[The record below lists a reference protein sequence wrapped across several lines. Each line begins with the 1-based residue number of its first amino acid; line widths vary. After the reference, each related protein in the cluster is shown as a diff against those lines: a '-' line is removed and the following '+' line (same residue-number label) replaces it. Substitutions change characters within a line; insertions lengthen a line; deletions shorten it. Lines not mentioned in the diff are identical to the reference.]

1 MAADALYDRLGQS
14 YTATRHPDPRIAE
27 AILNALGDAR
37 SVLNVGAGAGAYE
50 PAGRS
55 VVAVEPS
62 AHMIRQRASGMS
74 PAVRASAETLPFTT
88 KSFDAALA
96 VLTLHHWSEWRSGL
110 SEMRR
115 VANRLVVFT
124 FEPAEVARFWL
135 TESYF
140 PEIVALERG
149 RCPSV
154 AEIAR
159 ELGPCRVE
167 PVAVPHDC
175 ADGFL
180 AAYWRRPDAYLEP
193 GVRAGI
199 SALAQLDRDVISRGV
214 ARLASDLDS
223 AAWEQRFGHLRSL
236 DALDAGYRILIADR
250 G

>member
-1 MAADALYDRLGQS
+1 MFVRVILATLLVATASRSAAQS
-14 YTATRHPDPRIAE
+14 RPPLSSADIA
-27 AILNALGDAR
+27 
-37 SVLNVGAGAGAYE
+37 
-50 PAGRS
+50 
-55 VVAVEPS
+55 
-62 AHMIRQRASGMS
+62 
-74 PAVRASAETLPFTT
+74 
-88 KSFDAALA
+88 
-96 VLTLHHWSEWRSGL
+96 
-110 SEMRR
+110 
-115 VANRLVVFT
+115 
-124 FEPAEVARFWL
+124 
-135 TESYF
+135 
-140 PEIVALERG
+140 EIVALERG

-180 AAYWRRPDAYLEP
+180 AAYWRRPDAYLDP

-223 AAWEQRFGHLRSL
+223 GAWEHRFGHLRSL
-236 DALDAGYRILIADR
+236 DALDAGYRILVADR

>member
-1 MAADALYDRLGQS
+1 MATDALYDRIGQC

-50 PAGRS
+50 PEGRS

-62 AHMIRQRASGMS
+62 AHMIRQRASGLS
-74 PAVRASAETLPFTT
+74 RAVQASAEALPFRTA
-88 KSFDAALA
+88 SFDAALA
-96 VLTLHHWSEWRSGL
+96 VLTLHHWSDWRAGVG
-110 SEMRR
+110 EMQR
-115 VANRLVVFT
+115 VAHRLVVFT

-140 PEIVALERG
+140 PEIVALDRG

-159 ELGPCRVE
+159 ELGPCRTE
-167 PVAVPHDC
+167 HVAVPHDC

-180 AAYWRRPDAYLEP
+180 AAYWRRPDAYLDP
-193 GVRAGI
+193 AVRAGM

-214 ARLASDLDS
+214 ARLKSDLDS
-223 AAWEQRFGHLRSL
+223 GAWEQRFGHLRSL
-236 DALDAGYRILIADR
+236 DALDVGYRILVANC